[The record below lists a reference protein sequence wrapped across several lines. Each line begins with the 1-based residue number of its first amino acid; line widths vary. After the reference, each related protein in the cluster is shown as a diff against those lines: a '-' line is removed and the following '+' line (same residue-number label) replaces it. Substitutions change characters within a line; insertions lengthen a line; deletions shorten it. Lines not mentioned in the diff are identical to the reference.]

1 MSPRVTFVDYGA
13 SSRDGVNN
21 ETTDENTPLLSSL
34 PRLGDGGGLTS
45 SHGSPKGILTDQRH
59 QQHGSTITSSSKN
72 GGDYLPLHAH
82 AYVSRTRSAFAPSC
96 RTLGYAVGGLVIVI
110 FIVTTSLR
118 IDKVHHPTGPFPSP
132 PSRPGQPGATRNPAY
147 LIEARNG
154 AVASENG
161 VCSEVGVDVLKDGGN
176 AVDAAIASTFC
187 IGVLNLFS

>member
-1 MSPRVTFVDYGA
+1 MRITSIPPPPPRCYSGLYRRELGLMQVCIVSY
-13 SSRDGVNN
+13 R
-21 ETTDENTPLLSSL
+21 LSSH
-34 PRLGDGGGLTS
+34 LT
-45 SHGSPKGILTDQRH
+45 R
-59 QQHGSTITSSSKN
+59 
-72 GGDYLPLHAH
+72 
-82 AYVSRTRSAFAPSC
+82 RC

-132 PSRPGQPGATRNPAY
+132 PSRPVQPGATRNPAY